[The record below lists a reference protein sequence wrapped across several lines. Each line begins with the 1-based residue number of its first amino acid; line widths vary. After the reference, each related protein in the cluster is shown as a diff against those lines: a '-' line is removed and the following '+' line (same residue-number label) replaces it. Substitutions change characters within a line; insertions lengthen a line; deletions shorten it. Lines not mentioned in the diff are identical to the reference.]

1 MALLE
6 SVKKVLRVTSN
17 TFDDEIQDYI
27 DSAIA
32 DMHLAGIITDSL
44 DENITQGI
52 KLYCKINFG
61 NPPPEV
67 YARLLKSYEDLKNS
81 LRMTSGYTDWLETEV

>member
-17 TFDDEIQDYI
+17 KFDDEIQFYI

-32 DMHLAGIITDSL
+32 DMHLAGIITDSM
-44 DENITQGI
+44 DENIEQGI

-61 NPPPEV
+61 NPPQDV
-67 YARLLKSYEDLKNS
+67 YARLLKSYEDLKKS
-81 LRMTSGYTDWLETEV
+81 LSMTTGYTDWLEDEV